1 MKKAPSENWGPF
13 ALFCMNAAIGGH
25 AYGHFQMVQVSLI
38 VIGIG
43 SCRLVQLRDIV
54 GTTNMV
60 QPEDIGQGQRFGMDF
75 CKSVVEP
82 RRRDI
87 SHAITVV
94 AIVKFF
100 GVAIF

>member
-1 MKKAPSENWGPF
+1 MKKAPSENWRPF

-25 AYGHFQMVQVSLI
+25 AYGHFQMVLVSLI

-43 SCRLVQLRDIV
+43 SRRLVQLRNVV

-75 CKSVVEP
+75 CKSVVES
-82 RRRDI
+82 RRSDI
-87 SHAITVV
+87 LHAVSVV
-94 AIVKFF
+94 AIAEIF
-100 GVAIF
+100 GVAVL